1 MPVLIFSLIFASACG
16 FFGISDDCADSGNS
30 GDGNYAGGRE
40 EQANQEQ
47 ADQTDEKGE
56 PDSIMEKIAEMTIEE
71 KIGQMVIV
79 GLGGHTIDE
88 NSRHMVEDYHA
99 GGFILFKRNIR
110 DAAQT
115 LSLINSL
122 RALNAANGIPLFIS
136 VDEEGGRV
144 SRLPGELGRLP
155 SAKTIGDLGDGNVAF
170 DFGSV
175 TAKVLK
181 ALGFNTNFAPVLDI
195 YSNPDNQV
203 IGDRAFGTKPGPV
216 ARLGV
221 EVMKGIR
228 SQGMISVVK
237 HFPGHG
243 DTAED
248 SHVGLPVVES
258 DMERLK
264 SFELQP
270 FFSAVES
277 KADAIMVA
285 HILFPKIDRDNP
297 ASLSR
302 VFITDILRG
311 EMGFDGVVITDD
323 MTMGAIAENY
333 DIGEAAV
340 KSINAGSDII
350 LVCHDYSKQVA
361 VIEAL
366 LQAARNGT
374 ISEETVNSSVYRILK
389 LKEKYGL
396 SDEQTAPADVGYIN
410 ELIKNINKRVSRG
423 Q

>member
-1 MPVLIFSLIFASACG
+1 
-16 FFGISDDCADSGNS
+16 
-30 GDGNYAGGRE
+30 
-40 EQANQEQ
+40 
-47 ADQTDEKGE
+47 
-56 PDSIMEKIAEMTIEE
+56 
-71 KIGQMVIV
+71 
-79 GLGGHTIDE
+79 
-88 NSRHMVEDYHA
+88 
-99 GGFILFKRNIR
+99 
-110 DAAQT
+110 
-115 LSLINSL
+115 
-122 RALNAANGIPLFIS
+122 
-136 VDEEGGRV
+136 
-144 SRLPGELGRLP
+144 
-155 SAKTIGDLGDGNVAF
+155 
-170 DFGSV
+170 
-175 TAKVLK
+175 
-181 ALGFNTNFAPVLDI
+181 
-195 YSNPDNQV
+195 
-203 IGDRAFGTKPGPV
+203 
-216 ARLGV
+216 
-221 EVMKGIR
+221 
-228 SQGMISVVK
+228 
-237 HFPGHG
+237 
-243 DTAED
+243 
-248 SHVGLPVVES
+248 
-258 DMERLK
+258 
-264 SFELQP
+264 
-270 FFSAVES
+270 
-277 KADAIMVA
+277 MVA